1 MTTAD
6 PGSRLLEELV
16 LLLDA
21 LAHQAGPWLDRVAAG
36 HDGHRDSSDL
46 AGEFPDLSA
55 EVPLGGDTGPHAAG
69 ADHSCVLC
77 AVAAL
82 LTGKPNELAAETL
95 ARLAEAV
102 AVLRAV
108 LADRWWP
115 QNAPHLPGFRPAGWP
130 DRAERDRS
138 TPRST
143 PATERGA
150 EAAARVQRI
159 AVRWHDDPS

>member
-1 MTTAD
+1 VTTPD

-21 LAHQAGPWLDRVAAG
+21 LARRAGPWLDRVAAG
-36 HDGHRDSSDL
+36 HEDDHLQHRDL
-46 AGEFPDLSA
+46 AADFPGLPP
-55 EVPLGGDTGPHAAG
+55 EVSLTDDSGPHAAG
-69 ADHSCVLC
+69 ADRSCVLC

-82 LTGKPNELAAETL
+82 LTGRPNELAADTL

-108 LADRWWP
+108 LADRWSP
-115 QNAPHLPGFRPAGWP
+115 QDAPHLPGFRPAGWP

-138 TPRST
+138 ASRPGPDRD
-143 PATERGA
+143 A
-150 EAAARVQRI
+150 ETAARVQRI

>member
-21 LAHQAGPWLDRVAAG
+21 LARQAGPWLDRVAAG
-36 HDGHRDSSDL
+36 HDEHDNL
-46 AGEFPDLSA
+46 AAEFPGLPP
-55 EVPLGGDTGPHAAG
+55 EVSIGGDSGPHPAG
-69 ADHSCVLC
+69 TDRSCVLC

-82 LTGKPNELAAETL
+82 LTGQPNELAAETL
-95 ARLAEAV
+95 TRLAEAV

-108 LADRWWP
+108 LADRWSP
-115 QNAPHLPGFRPAGWP
+115 QDAPHLPGFRPSGWP
-130 DRAERDRS
+130 DRAERDRPTS
-138 TPRST
+138 RAT